1 MSDPNHNDDS
11 ANSDGP
17 SDNGNNYYHGWLLP
31 TDLKEISPDEW
42 KEYWRIKPGD
52 FRWY

>member
-1 MSDPNHNDDS
+1 MSDPNQDNED
-11 ANSDGP
+11 
-17 SDNGNNYYHGWLLP
+17 SDNGNNNYHGWLSP
-31 TDLKEISPDEW
+31 TVLKEMSPEEW